1 MNNRLKV
8 GVLISGNGTNLQS
21 LIDAAQQAN
30 FPAEIA
36 LVISNTPNAFG
47 LTRAAKANIPF
58 EVIDHNIF
66 EHREAF
72 DEALDTALKK
82 AGSKVI
88 CLAGFMRI
96 LTPYF
101 INQYQGLIINIHP
114 SLLPKFPGLNT
125 HQKAIDNKEK
135 WHGCTVHIVTED
147 LDGGPSIIQ
156 AKIPIKKDDDSFTL
170 SSRVLKREHKIYKK
184 ALQLL
189 ISGELEYKNKDIWLN
204 QKRIAE
210 PIEMII

>member
-1 MNNRLKV
+1 VNNRLKI

-82 AGSKVI
+82 AGCKVI

-96 LTPYF
+96 LSAQFVDSWPMK
-101 INQYQGLIINIHP
+101 IINIHP
-114 SLLPKFPGLNT
+114 SLLPSFKGVNA
-125 HQKAIDNKEK
+125 QKQALEAGVQIS
-135 WHGCTVHIVTED
+135 GCTIHFVTSQ
-147 LDGGPSIIQ
+147 LDSGPIIAQVAIPVLNDDTPKSLSARILEHENKVYPIAVKTVANKLLCRNPPSKSINQ
-156 AKIPIKKDDDSFTL
+156 SATTDS
-170 SSRVLKREHKIYKK
+170 
-184 ALQLL
+184 L
-189 ISGELEYKNKDIWLN
+189 ISIY
-204 QKRIAE
+204 
-210 PIEMII
+210 